1 MGFVS
6 YKDNQ
11 YFCKVETFIAIL
23 ALLLGLVGIAGSI
36 LPGLPGPPLSWVGL
50 LLVYLWGGGTDGGGN
65 PMSLTFLLVWL
76 AITIVVCIIDYVVPA
91 YFTRVT
97 GGSKV
102 AGRGAII
109 GLIAGMFIPPVGII
123 LGTLAGA
130 FLAEFLVSRKS
141 GWQST
146 KSAVGALLGFIFGT
160 GIKLI
165 ASGLMLYYII
175 VYL

>member
-1 MGFVS
+1 MS
-6 YKDNQ
+6 
-11 YFCKVETFIAIL
+11 TLIAVL
-23 ALLLGLVGIAGSI
+23 AVLAGIIGIAGSI
-36 LPGLPGPPLSWVGL
+36 LPGLPGPPVSWVGL
-50 LLVYLWGGGTDGGGN
+50 MLLYFWGNGTDKAGD

-146 KSAVGALLGFIFGT
+146 KSAVGALLGFLFGT
-160 GIKLI
+160 GIKLM

>member
-1 MGFVS
+1 MSTV
-6 YKDNQ
+6 
-11 YFCKVETFIAIL
+11 IAIL
-23 ALLLGLVGIAGSI
+23 AVLAGIIGIAGSI
-36 LPGLPGPPLSWVGL
+36 LPGLPGPPVSWVGL
-50 LLVYLWGGGTDGGGN
+50 MLLYFWGNGTDKAGD

-165 ASGLMLYYII
+165 ASGLMLYYIV

>member
-1 MGFVS
+1 MLL
-6 YKDNQ
+6 
-11 YFCKVETFIAIL
+11 YF
-23 ALLLGLVGIAGSI
+23 
-36 LPGLPGPPLSWVGL
+36 
-50 LLVYLWGGGTDGGGN
+50 WGNGTDKAGD

>member
-1 MGFVS
+1 MSIVII
-6 YKDNQ
+6 
-11 YFCKVETFIAIL
+11 VL
-23 ALLLGLVGIAGSI
+23 AVLAGIIGIAGSI
-36 LPGLPGPPLSWVGL
+36 LPGLPGPPVSWLGL
-50 LLVYLWGGGTDGGGN
+50 MMLYFWGHGANGAGE
-65 PMSLTFLLVWL
+65 PMTSRFLLIWL

-97 GGSKV
+97 GGSKA

-123 LGTLAGA
+123 LGTLGGA
-130 FLAEFLVSRKS
+130 FLAEFLVSRKG

-165 ASGLMLYYII
+165 ASGLMMYHII
-175 VYL
+175 IYLT